1 MRLFSILFLI
11 PLLSVGQVAP
21 ERYWVQ
27 FTDKDNT
34 PFSIAT
40 PEQFLSQRSIERRQR
55 QEIAIDQS
63 DLPVD
68 PNYIDQVRD
77 AGAEILN
84 VSKWFNSVTVRI
96 TDPSVL
102 QQVLQLPFV
111 IHHEPVGR
119 YGSPT
124 KDWEKGAVVSD
135 KSDIE
140 LPADA
145 DYGTALNQAEM
156 LNGLN
161 LHRQGL
167 MGQGMLIAVLDAGFS
182 GADHLA
188 VFDSLRQNG
197 RIIATRDFVEGNDGV
212 YAYSSHGMAVL
223 STMAAYWPGVMIGT
237 APKASYILL
246 RTEDVGSEFPI
257 EEHNWISGAEF
268 ADSCGADILNTSLGY
283 TDFDDETYN
292 HSYSDMDGR
301 TTPSAIGSV
310 MAARKGIL
318 VVTSAGNMGN
328 NSWQYI
334 STPADA
340 DSVLAIGAVNANG
353 DGASFSSIGPSADGR
368 VKPNVC
374 AQGQQAI
381 VANTGGTVGPSNG
394 TSFAGPILAGMAA
407 CLWQGQPDATN
418 MQVYDAI
425 QRSAHI
431 YDAPT
436 PKLGHGIPDFVRARL
451 LLSGH
456 SPSNL
461 LSDELLELFPIPFTE
476 SIEGNYYS
484 ATRQEVEVRLLNGLG
499 QTMRVLRF
507 QGCEMCIHPIRFDGL
522 QSLSVGVY
530 FVEVLAKDGKL
541 VRKVAK
547 TVR

>member
-1 MRLFSILFLI
+1 MRLFLFLFLI
-11 PLLSVGQVAP
+11 PLLSGGQVAP
-21 ERYWVQ
+21 QRYWLQ

-34 PFSIAT
+34 PYSVSA
-40 PEQFLSQRSIERRQR
+40 PEQFLSSRAMERRQK
-55 QEIAIDQS
+55 QNIAVDQS

-68 PNYIDQVRD
+68 PDYIAQVR
-77 AGAEILN
+77 ATGAEVLN

-111 IHHEPVGR
+111 MHHEPVGR
-119 YGSPT
+119 YGSPS
-124 KDWEKGAVVSD
+124 KDWEKEFVFSD
-135 KSDIE
+135 KSNIE
-140 LPADA
+140 LPKDA
-145 DYGTALNQAEM
+145 DYGTALNQVEM
-156 LNGLN
+156 LNGLK

-197 RIIATRDFVEGNDGV
+197 RIIATRDLVEGNAGV
-212 YAYSSHGMAVL
+212 YGYSTHGMAVL
-223 STMAAYWPGVMIGT
+223 STMAAYQPGVMVGT

-257 EEHNWISGAEF
+257 EEHNWIAGAEF

-283 TDFDDETYN
+283 TDFDDEAYN
-292 HSYSDMDGR
+292 YAYSDMDGR
-301 TTPSAIGSV
+301 TTPSALGSV

-328 NSWQYI
+328 NAWQYI

-353 DGASFSSIGPSADGR
+353 EGASFSSIGPSADGR

-381 VANTGGTVGPSNG
+381 VANTSGTVGPSNG
-394 TSFAGPILAGMAA
+394 TSFSGPILAGMAA

-418 MQVYDAI
+418 MQLYDAI

-456 SPSNL
+456 SPANL
-461 LSDELLELFPIPFTE
+461 FRDELLELFPVPFTE
-476 SIEGNYYS
+476 RIEGTYYS
-484 ATRQEVEVRLLNGLG
+484 AEGQELEVRLVNGLG
-499 QTMRVLRF
+499 QTMRALRF
-507 QGCEMCIHPIRFDGL
+507 QGCEMCIHPIRFEGL
-522 QSLSVGVY
+522 QGLSVGTY
-530 FVEVLAKDGKL
+530 FVEILAKNGKL
-541 VRKVAK
+541 GRKVVK
-547 TVR
+547 VVR

>member
-1 MRLFSILFLI
+1 MRLLPILLLI

-34 PFSIAT
+34 PFSVSA
-40 PEQFLSQRSIERRQR
+40 PEQFLSLRSIGRRQR
-55 QEIAIDQS
+55 QQIAIDQS

-68 PNYIDQVRD
+68 PNYIAQVRN

-119 YGSPT
+119 YGSPS
-124 KDWEKGAVVSD
+124 KDWGKGAVASD
-135 KSDIE
+135 KSNIE
-140 LPADA
+140 LPVDA
-145 DYGTALNQAEM
+145 DYGTALNQVEM

-212 YAYSSHGMAVL
+212 YGYSTHGMSVL
-223 STMAAYWPGVMIGT
+223 STMAAYQPGVMIGT
-237 APKASYILL
+237 APKASYLLL

-257 EEHNWISGAEF
+257 EEHNWVAGAEF
-268 ADSCGADILNTSLGY
+268 ADSCGADIFNTSLGY
-283 TDFDDETYN
+283 TDFDDEAYN
-292 HSYSDMDGR
+292 YSYSDMDGR
-301 TTPSAIGSV
+301 TTAGARGSV

-328 NSWQYI
+328 NAWQYI
-334 STPADA
+334 NTPADA
-340 DSVLAIGAVNANG
+340 DSVLAIGAVTP
-353 DGASFSSIGPSADGR
+353 DRIWASFSSIGPSADGR

-381 VANTGGTVGPSNG
+381 VATPSGAVEPGNG
-394 TSFAGPILAGMAA
+394 TSFAGPILTGMAA
-407 CLWQGQPDATN
+407 CLWQAQPEATN

-425 QRSAHI
+425 QRSAHL

-436 PKLGHGIPDFVRARL
+436 PKMGYGIPDFVRARL
-451 LLSGH
+451 LLSGY
-456 SPSNL
+456 SPANL
-461 LSDELLELFPIPFTE
+461 LHDELMELYPIPFTDRI
-476 SIEGNYYS
+476 SGTYYS
-484 ATRQEVEVRLLNGLG
+484 SIAQDVEVRLVDGMG
-499 QTMRVLRF
+499 QTLQTLRIA
-507 QGCEMCIHPIRFDGL
+507 GCEMCIHPIRFDGL
-522 QSLSVGVY
+522 GSLTVGPYV
-530 FVEVLAKDGKL
+530 VEVLAKDGRFA
-541 VRKVAK
+541 RKVVKAQ
-547 TVR
+547 R

>member
-34 PFSIAT
+34 PFSVAT

-55 QEIAIDQS
+55 QQIIIDQS

-68 PNYIDQVRD
+68 PNYIAQVRD

-124 KDWEKGAVVSD
+124 KDWEKGVVVSD
-135 KSDIE
+135 KANIE
-140 LPADA
+140 LPTDA
-145 DYGTALNQAEM
+145 DYGTAFNQVEM
-156 LNGLN
+156 LNGLK

-188 VFDSLRQNG
+188 VFDSIRQNG

-283 TDFDDETYN
+283 TDFDDEAYN
-292 HSYSDMDGR
+292 YAYSDMDGR

-328 NSWQYI
+328 NAWQYI

-340 DSVLAIGAVNANG
+340 DSVLAIGAVNANSE
-353 DGASFSSIGPSADGR
+353 GASFSSIGPSADGR

-381 VANTGGTVGPSNG
+381 VANTSGAVGPSNG

-407 CLWQGQPDATN
+407 CLWSGQPDATN

-431 YDAPT
+431 YDEPT

-461 LSDELLELFPIPFTE
+461 LRDELLELFPIPFTE

-484 ATRQEVEVRLLNGLG
+484 ATRQEVEVRLLTGLG
-499 QTMRVLRF
+499 QTMQVLRF

-522 QSLSVGVY
+522 QSLSVGVF
-530 FVEVLAKDGKL
+530 FVEVLAKEGKL

-547 TVR
+547 TAR

>member
-1 MRLFSILFLI
+1 MRFLFLFLI
-11 PLLSVGQVAP
+11 PLLSIGQVAP
-21 ERYWVQ
+21 ERYWLQ
-27 FTDKDNT
+27 FTDKANT
-34 PFSIAT
+34 PFSVSV

-55 QEIAIDQS
+55 QQIAIDQS

-68 PNYIDQVRD
+68 PNYIAQVRD

-119 YGSPT
+119 YGSPS
-124 KDWEKGAVVSD
+124 KDWEKEFVFAD
-135 KSDIE
+135 KSNLE
-140 LPADA
+140 LPTNA
-145 DYGTALNQAEM
+145 DYGTALNQVEM

-223 STMAAYWPGVMIGT
+223 STMAAHLPGVMVGT
-237 APKASYILL
+237 APKASYLLL
-246 RTEDVGSEFPI
+246 RTEDVTSEFPI
-257 EEHNWISGAEF
+257 EEHNWIAGAEF

-283 TDFDDETYN
+283 TDFDDEAYN
-292 HSYSDMDGR
+292 YVYSDMDGR
-301 TTPSAIGSV
+301 TTPSALGSV

-328 NSWQYI
+328 SPWQFI

-353 DGASFSSIGPSADGR
+353 EGASFSSIGPSADGR

-381 VANTGGTVGPSNG
+381 VANTGGTVEPSNG

-407 CLWQGQPDATN
+407 CLWQGQPEATN

-456 SPSNL
+456 SPSDL
-461 LSDELLELFPIPFTE
+461 LSDELLELFPVPFTE
-476 SIEGNYYS
+476 RIEGTIYS
-484 ATRQEVEVRLLNGLG
+484 AKDQELDIRLVNTLG

-507 QGCEMCIHPIRFDGL
+507 QGCEQCVHPIRFNSL
-522 QSLSVGVY
+522 QSLSVGTY
-530 FVEVLAKDGKL
+530 FVEVLTKNGKI
-541 VRKVAK
+541 VRKAVK
-547 TVR
+547 VVQ